1 MSLSLPQPKIVVLW
15 FKRDLRLADHAAL
28 WQALELCD
36 QQQAELLPLYVL
48 EAEYWQQPDASA
60 RQWRFIADC
69 LRDLDYQLRQKH
81 SALNFA
87 QGDMLEVLQ
96 TLAEEYQIVALCSH
110 QETANGWTFKRDLA
124 VKKWCAERYVS
135 WHEALQQPVKR
146 AGLNRDHYAQ
156 LVQNFFEHDCLPEPQ
171 QLSKSRLQNGWQLP
185 SKLDNPFIR
194 NESYIA
200 GEQTQ
205 KGGRV
210 LGLALLDSFLQHRE
224 QNYLKT
230 LAKPLGGAKF
240 SSRLSPHIAWGSLSI
255 REVMKATWDILPSK
269 QYKQNLRA
277 FNQRLFWQSH
287 FIQKLE
293 TEPDI
298 EFLEMHPLLRD
309 LRSWDVDA
317 EQRLQAWQQGQTGF
331 PMVDACMRCLR
342 CRGWLPFRMRAMLV
356 SFASY
361 QLWLPWQKF
370 APYLGALFTDYEP
383 GIHYSQIQMQS
394 GVTGINQM
402 RVYNPVKQSQ
412 DQDPTGEFIRKWC
425 PELAK
430 LDAMMIHQP
439 WEFADDLLANFSVVL
454 GDNYPLPIVDHQQ
467 AAREAKQRLHSLRQ
481 TPEAKALKKV
491 VFSKH
496 GSRKRPKQSVSHAR
510 EPSESAQRKALQKA
524 HEQAQRDKQM
534 ALF

>member
-1 MSLSLPQPKIVVLW
+1 MSRHPTDTKVAILW
-15 FKRDLRLADHAAL
+15 FKRDLRLVDHAAL
-28 WQALELCD
+28 WQALELCE

-48 EAEYWQQPDASA
+48 EAEYWQQADASA

-69 LRDLDYQLRQKH
+69 LRDLDYQLQQKC

-87 QGDMLEVLQ
+87 QGDMLQ
-96 TLAEEYQIVALCSH
+96 TLQVLADNYQIVALCSH
-110 QETANGWTFKRDLA
+110 QETANGWTFQRDLA
-124 VKKWCAERYVS
+124 IKKWCAKQRVP
-135 WHEALQQPVKR
+135 WHETLQQPVKR

-156 LVQNFFEHDCLPEPQ
+156 LVQNFFQQETLPEPQ
-171 QLSKSRLQNGWQLP
+171 QLPESRLHQGWQLP
-185 SKLDNPFIR
+185 SRLDNPFIR
-194 NESYIA
+194 PDSYIA

-210 LGLALLDSFLQHRE
+210 LGLALLESFLQHRE

-255 REVMKATWDILPSK
+255 REVMHATWDALPHK
-269 QYKQNLRA
+269 TYKRNLRA
-277 FNQRLFWQSH
+277 FNERLFWQSH

-309 LRSWDVDA
+309 VRKWDEA
-317 EQRLQAWQQGQTGF
+317 AQQRYQAWANGQTGF

-342 CRGWLPFRMRAMLV
+342 LRGWLPFRMRAMLV

-412 DQDPTGEFIRKWC
+412 DQDPSGEFIRKWC
-425 PELAK
+425 PELAG
-430 LDAMMIHQP
+430 LDESMIHQP
-439 WEFADDLLANFSVVL
+439 WEFADDVLAQFGVKL
-454 GDNYPLPIVDHQQ
+454 GEDYPLPIVEHQQ

-481 TPEAKALKKV
+481 TPEAKALKQV

-496 GSRKRPKQSVSHAR
+496 GSRKRPNQRVSRAR
-510 EPSESAQRKALQKA
+510 KPSEAAQRKALQKA

-534 ALF
+534 VLF